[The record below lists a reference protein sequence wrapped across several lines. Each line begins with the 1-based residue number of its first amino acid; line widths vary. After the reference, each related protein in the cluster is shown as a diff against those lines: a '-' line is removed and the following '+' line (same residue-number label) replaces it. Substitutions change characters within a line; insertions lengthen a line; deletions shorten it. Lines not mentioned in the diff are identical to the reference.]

1 MVFFQM
7 KSLFLDFWVS
17 RKILINGSKNR
28 FLSFIGFS
36 SILGISIGVMA
47 LIVVMSVMN
56 GFHFELKKRILDAT
70 SHIEITGGLDNQ
82 DEINQ
87 LIKKITDLKHVKAV
101 SPYVSGEGL
110 LSNRSV
116 NRGVLVKGIDPQYEN
131 NVNQLLNRV
140 VKGTKKFSSKP
151 FEIIIGV
158 DLARLLGVDIDDDV
172 SLLIPKLNF
181 SPIGNYPTIK
191 KFHVVGIFDAGIYEF
206 DSSLALIDYQDA
218 QKIFFK
224 NQKTKFSAMQIQLTD
239 SNKTLNVESDIKKI
253 LMDLNINSFITN
265 WTNKNKNFFSAIQME
280 KRVMAIILTLIIAVA
295 AFNLVA
301 SLAMSV
307 QDRKKDIAILMTIG
321 FTKFQIIR
329 IFIFQGF
336 IIGFIGSLL
345 GLFFGVLIA
354 YNINTIV
361 PFIEGLFNIQFLSK
375 DIYYINELPSIIIPK
390 DILFVILVSIFLSL
404 FATIYPSQMA
414 AKLNPGEILKNE

>member
-1 MVFFQM
+1 M

-70 SHIEITGGLDNQ
+70 SHIEITGGLDDQN
-82 DEINQ
+82 EINQ

-131 NVNQLLNRV
+131 NVNQLLNKV
-140 VKGTKKFSSKP
+140 VKGSKKFSSKP

-158 DLARLLGVDIDDDV
+158 DLARLLGVDIGDDV

-191 KFHVVGIFDAGIYEF
+191 KFNIVGIFDAGIYEF

-253 LMDLNINSFITN
+253 LIELNINSFINN

-321 FTKFQIIR
+321 FSKFQIIR

-345 GLFFGVLIA
+345 GLFFGVVIA
-354 YNINTIV
+354 SNINIIV

-375 DIYYINELPSIIIPK
+375 DIYYINELPSLIIPM
-390 DILFVILVSIFLSL
+390 DIVFVILVSIILSL

>member
-1 MVFFQM
+1 M

-131 NVNQLLNRV
+131 NVNQLLNKV
-140 VKGTKKFSSKP
+140 VKGSKKFSSKP

-158 DLARLLGVDIDDDV
+158 DLARLLGVDIGDDV

-191 KFHVVGIFDAGIYEF
+191 KFNIVGIFDAGIYEF
-206 DSSLALIDYQDA
+206 DSSLALIDFQDA

-253 LMDLNINSFITN
+253 LIDLNINSFINN

-321 FTKFQIIR
+321 FSKFQIIR
-329 IFIFQGF
+329 IFVFQGF

-345 GLFFGVLIA
+345 GLFFGVVIA
-354 YNINTIV
+354 SNINTIV
-361 PFIEGLFNIQFLSK
+361 PFIEGLLNIKFLSK
-375 DIYYINELPSIIIPK
+375 DIYYINELPSIIIPT
-390 DILFVILVSIFLSL
+390 DILSVILVSIILSL

>member
-1 MVFFQM
+1 M

-70 SHIEITGGLDNQ
+70 SHIEITGGLDDQ

-131 NVNQLLNRV
+131 NVNQLLNKV
-140 VKGTKKFSSKP
+140 VKGSTKFSSKP

-158 DLARLLGVDIDDDV
+158 DLARLLGVDIGDDV

-191 KFHVVGIFDAGIYEF
+191 KFHIVGIFDAGIYEF

-253 LMDLNINSFITN
+253 LIELNINSFINN

-321 FTKFQIIR
+321 FSKFQIIR

-336 IIGFIGSLL
+336 IVGFIGSLL
-345 GLFFGVLIA
+345 GLFFGVVIA
-354 YNINTIV
+354 SNINTIV

-375 DIYYINELPSIIIPK
+375 DIYYINELPSIIIPM
-390 DILFVILVSIFLSL
+390 DIVFVILVSIILSL
-404 FATIYPSQMA
+404 LATIYPSQIA

>member
-1 MVFFQM
+1 M

-17 RKILINGSKNR
+17 RKILINGSNNR

-36 SILGISIGVMA
+36 SILGISIGVTA

-70 SHIEITGGLDNQ
+70 SHIEITGGLDDQ

-87 LIKKITDLKHVKAV
+87 LINKIIDLKHVKAV

-110 LSNRSV
+110 LSSGSI
-116 NRGVLVKGIDPQYEN
+116 NRGVLVKGIDPQHEN
-131 NVNQLLNRV
+131 NVNQLLNKV
-140 VKGTKKFSSKP
+140 IKGSKKFSNKS

-158 DLARLLGVDIDDDV
+158 DLARLLNVDIGDDV

-191 KFHVVGIFDAGIYEF
+191 KFNIVGIFDAGIYEF

-224 NQKTKFSAMQIQLTD
+224 NQQTKFSAMQIQLTD
-239 SNKTLNVESDIKKI
+239 SNETLNVETNIKTI
-253 LMDLNINSFITN
+253 LMDLNINSFISN

-321 FTKFQIIR
+321 FSKFQIIR
-329 IFIFQGF
+329 IFVFQGF

-345 GLFFGVLIA
+345 GLALGVLIA
-354 YNINTIV
+354 SNINIIV
-361 PFIEGLFNIQFLSK
+361 PFIESLFNIQFLSK
-375 DIYYINELPSIIIPK
+375 DIYYINELPSIIIPM
-390 DILFVILVSIFLSL
+390 DILFVILISIALSL
-404 FATIYPSQMA
+404 IATIYPSQMA

>member
-1 MVFFQM
+1 M

-17 RKILINGSKNR
+17 RKILINGSNNR

-70 SHIEITGGLDNQ
+70 SHIEITGGLDDQ
-82 DEINQ
+82 DGINQ
-87 LIKKITDLKHVKAV
+87 LINKIIDLKHVKAV

-110 LSNRSV
+110 LSSGSI
-116 NRGVLVKGIDPQYEN
+116 NRGVLVKGIDPQHEN
-131 NVNQLLNRV
+131 NVNQLLNKV
-140 VKGTKKFSSKP
+140 VKGSKKFSNKS

-158 DLARLLGVDIDDDV
+158 DLARLLNVDIGDDV

-191 KFHVVGIFDAGIYEF
+191 KFNIVGIFDAGIYEF

-224 NQKTKFSAMQIQLTD
+224 NQQTKFSAMQIQLTD
-239 SNKTLNVESDIKKI
+239 SNETLNVETNIKTI
-253 LMDLNINSFITN
+253 LMDLNINSFISN

-321 FTKFQIIR
+321 FSKFQIIR

-336 IIGFIGSLL
+336 IIGFMGSLL
-345 GLFFGVLIA
+345 GLALGVLIA
-354 YNINTIV
+354 SNINIIV
-361 PFIEGLFNIQFLSK
+361 PFIESLFNIQFLSK
-375 DIYYINELPSIIIPK
+375 DIYYINELPSIIIPM
-390 DILFVILVSIFLSL
+390 DILFVILISIALSL
-404 FATIYPSQMA
+404 IATIYPSQMA

>member
-1 MVFFQM
+1 M
-7 KSLFLDFWVS
+7 KSLLLDFWIS

-131 NVNQLLNRV
+131 NVNQLLNKV
-140 VKGTKKFSSKP
+140 VKGSKKFSSKP

-158 DLARLLGVDIDDDV
+158 DLARLLDVDIGDDV

-191 KFHVVGIFDAGIYEF
+191 KFHIVGIFDAGIYEF

-224 NQKTKFSAMQIQLTD
+224 NQKTKFSAIQIQLTD
-239 SNKTLNVESDIKKI
+239 SNKTLNVEPDIKKI
-253 LMDLNINSFITN
+253 LMDLNINSFISN

-321 FTKFQIIR
+321 FSKFQIIR
-329 IFIFQGF
+329 IFVFQGF

-345 GLFFGVLIA
+345 GLFFGVVIA
-354 YNINTIV
+354 SNINTIV

-375 DIYYINELPSIIIPK
+375 DIYYINELPSIIIPT
-390 DILFVILVSIFLSL
+390 DILSVILVSIILSL

>member
-1 MVFFQM
+1 M
-7 KSLFLDFWVS
+7 KSLLLDFWIS

-131 NVNQLLNRV
+131 NVNQLLNKV
-140 VKGTKKFSSKP
+140 VKGSKKFSSKP

-158 DLARLLGVDIDDDV
+158 DLARLLDVDIGDDV

-191 KFHVVGIFDAGIYEF
+191 KFHIVGIFDAGIYEF

-239 SNKTLNVESDIKKI
+239 SNKTLNVEPDIKKI
-253 LMDLNINSFITN
+253 LMDLNINSFISN

-321 FTKFQIIR
+321 FSKFQIIR
-329 IFIFQGF
+329 IFVFQGF

-345 GLFFGVLIA
+345 GLFFGVVIA
-354 YNINTIV
+354 SNINTIV

-375 DIYYINELPSIIIPK
+375 DIYYINELPSIIIPM
-390 DILFVILVSIFLSL
+390 DIVFVILVSIILSL

>member
-1 MVFFQM
+1 M

-131 NVNQLLNRV
+131 NVNQLLNKV
-140 VKGTKKFSSKP
+140 VKGSKKFSSKP

-158 DLARLLGVDIDDDV
+158 DLARLLDVDIGDDV

-191 KFHVVGIFDAGIYEF
+191 KFHIVGIFDAGIYEF

-253 LMDLNINSFITN
+253 LMDLNINSFISN

-321 FTKFQIIR
+321 FSKFQIIR

-345 GLFFGVLIA
+345 GLFFGVVIA
-354 YNINTIV
+354 SNINTIV

-375 DIYYINELPSIIIPK
+375 DIYYINELPSIIIPT
-390 DILFVILVSIFLSL
+390 DILSVILVSIILSL

>member
-1 MVFFQM
+1 M

-17 RKILINGSKNR
+17 RKILINGSNNR

-70 SHIEITGGLDNQ
+70 SHIEITGGLDDQ

-87 LIKKITDLKHVKAV
+87 LTNKIIDLKHVKAV

-110 LSNRSV
+110 LSSGSI

-131 NVNQLLNRV
+131 NVNQLLNKV
-140 VKGTKKFSSKP
+140 VKGSKKFSNKS

-158 DLARLLGVDIDDDV
+158 DLARLLNVDIGDDV

-191 KFHVVGIFDAGIYEF
+191 KFNIVGIFDAGIYEF

-224 NQKTKFSAMQIQLTD
+224 NQQTKFSAMQIQLTD
-239 SNKTLNVESDIKKI
+239 SSETLNVETNIKTI
-253 LMDLNINSFITN
+253 LMDLNINSFISN

-307 QDRKKDIAILMTIG
+307 QDRKKDIAILLTIG
-321 FTKFQIIR
+321 FSKFQIIR

-345 GLFFGVLIA
+345 GLALGVLIA
-354 YNINTIV
+354 SNINIIV
-361 PFIEGLFNIQFLSK
+361 PFIESLFNIQFLSK
-375 DIYYINELPSIIIPK
+375 DIYYINELPSIIIPM
-390 DILFVILVSIFLSL
+390 DILFVILISIALSL
-404 FATIYPSQMA
+404 IATIYPSQMA

>member
-1 MVFFQM
+1 M

-17 RKILINGSKNR
+17 RKILINGSNNR

-70 SHIEITGGLDNQ
+70 SHIEITGGLDDQ

-87 LIKKITDLKHVKAV
+87 LINKIIDLKNVKAV

-110 LSNRSV
+110 LSSGSI
-116 NRGVLVKGIDPQYEN
+116 NRGVLVKGIDPQHEN
-131 NVNQLLNRV
+131 NVNQLLNMV
-140 VKGTKKFSSKP
+140 VKGSKKFSNKS

-158 DLARLLGVDIDDDV
+158 DLARLLNVDIGDDV

-191 KFHVVGIFDAGIYEF
+191 KFNIVGIFDAGIYEF

-224 NQKTKFSAMQIQLTD
+224 NQQTKFSAMQIQLTD
-239 SNKTLNVESDIKKI
+239 SNETLNVETNIKTI
-253 LMDLNINSFITN
+253 LMDLNINSFISN

-321 FTKFQIIR
+321 FSKFQIIR

-345 GLFFGVLIA
+345 GLALGVLIA
-354 YNINTIV
+354 SNINIIV
-361 PFIEGLFNIQFLSK
+361 PFIESLFNIQFLSK
-375 DIYYINELPSIIIPK
+375 DIYYINELPSIIIPM
-390 DILFVILVSIFLSL
+390 DILFVILISIALSL
-404 FATIYPSQMA
+404 IATIYPSQMA

>member
-1 MVFFQM
+1 M
-7 KSLFLDFWVS
+7 KFLLLDFWVS

-131 NVNQLLNRV
+131 NVNQLLNKV
-140 VKGTKKFSSKP
+140 VKGSKKFSSKP

-158 DLARLLGVDIDDDV
+158 DLARLLNVDIGDDV

-191 KFHVVGIFDAGIYEF
+191 KFHIVGIFDAGIYDF
-206 DSSLALIDYQDA
+206 DSSLALIDFQDA

-253 LMDLNINSFITN
+253 LIDLNINSFINN

-321 FTKFQIIR
+321 FSKFQIIR
-329 IFIFQGF
+329 IFVFQGF

-345 GLFFGVLIA
+345 GLFFGVVIA
-354 YNINTIV
+354 SNINTIV

-375 DIYYINELPSIIIPK
+375 DIYYINELPSIIIPM
-390 DILFVILVSIFLSL
+390 DIVFVILVSIILSL

>member
-1 MVFFQM
+1 M
-7 KSLFLDFWVS
+7 KSLLLDFWIS

-131 NVNQLLNRV
+131 NVNQLLNKV
-140 VKGTKKFSSKP
+140 VKGSKKFSSKP

-158 DLARLLGVDIDDDV
+158 DLARLLNVDIGDDV

-191 KFHVVGIFDAGIYEF
+191 KFHIVGIFDAGIYDF
-206 DSSLALIDYQDA
+206 DSSLALIDFQDA

-253 LMDLNINSFITN
+253 LIDLNINSFINN

-321 FTKFQIIR
+321 FSKFQIIR
-329 IFIFQGF
+329 IFVFQGF

-345 GLFFGVLIA
+345 GLFFGVVIA
-354 YNINTIV
+354 SNINTIV

-375 DIYYINELPSIIIPK
+375 DIYYINELPSIIIPT
-390 DILFVILVSIFLSL
+390 DILSVILVSIILSL
-404 FATIYPSQMA
+404 FATIYPSLMA

>member
-1 MVFFQM
+1 M

-17 RKILINGSKNR
+17 RKILINGSNNR

-70 SHIEITGGLDNQ
+70 SHIEITGGLDDQ

-87 LIKKITDLKHVKAV
+87 LINKIIDLKHVKAV

-110 LSNRSV
+110 LSSGSI
-116 NRGVLVKGIDPQYEN
+116 NRGVLVKGIDPQHEN
-131 NVNQLLNRV
+131 NVNQLLNKV
-140 VKGTKKFSSKP
+140 VKGSKKFSNKS

-158 DLARLLGVDIDDDV
+158 DLARLLNVDIGDDV

-191 KFHVVGIFDAGIYEF
+191 KFNIVGIFDAGIYEF

-218 QKIFFK
+218 QRIFFK
-224 NQKTKFSAMQIQLTD
+224 NQQTKFSAMQIQLTD
-239 SNKTLNVESDIKKI
+239 SNETLNVETNIKTI
-253 LMDLNINSFITN
+253 LMDLNINSFISN

-321 FTKFQIIR
+321 FSKFQIIR

-345 GLFFGVLIA
+345 GLALGVLIA
-354 YNINTIV
+354 SNINIIV
-361 PFIEGLFNIQFLSK
+361 PFIESLFNIQFLSK
-375 DIYYINELPSIIIPK
+375 DIYYINELPSIIIPM
-390 DILFVILVSIFLSL
+390 DILFVILISIALSL
-404 FATIYPSQMA
+404 IATIYPSQMA

>member
-1 MVFFQM
+1 M

-17 RKILINGSKNR
+17 RKILINGSNNR

-70 SHIEITGGLDNQ
+70 SHIEITGGLDDQ

-87 LIKKITDLKHVKAV
+87 LTNKIIDLKHVKAV
-101 SPYVSGEGL
+101 SPYVSGEAL
-110 LSNRSV
+110 LSSGSI
-116 NRGVLVKGIDPQYEN
+116 NRGVLVKGIDPQHEN
-131 NVNQLLNRV
+131 NVNQLLNKV
-140 VKGTKKFSSKP
+140 IKGSKKFSNKS

-158 DLARLLGVDIDDDV
+158 DLARLLNVDIGDDV

-191 KFHVVGIFDAGIYEF
+191 KFNIVGIFDAGIYEF

-224 NQKTKFSAMQIQLTD
+224 NQQTKFSAMQIQLTD
-239 SNKTLNVESDIKKI
+239 SNETLNVETNIKTI
-253 LMDLNINSFITN
+253 LMDLNINSFISN

-321 FTKFQIIR
+321 FSKFQIIR

-345 GLFFGVLIA
+345 GLALGVLIA
-354 YNINTIV
+354 SNINIIV
-361 PFIEGLFNIQFLSK
+361 PFIESLFNIQFLSK
-375 DIYYINELPSIIIPK
+375 DIYYINELPSIIIPM
-390 DILFVILVSIFLSL
+390 DILFVILISIALSL
-404 FATIYPSQMA
+404 IATIYPSQMA

>member
-1 MVFFQM
+1 M

-131 NVNQLLNRV
+131 NVNQLLNKV
-140 VKGTKKFSSKP
+140 VKGSKKFSSKP

-158 DLARLLGVDIDDDV
+158 DLARLLNVDIGDDV

-191 KFHVVGIFDAGIYEF
+191 KFHIVGIFDAGIYDF
-206 DSSLALIDYQDA
+206 DSSLALIDFQDA

-253 LMDLNINSFITN
+253 LIDLNINSFINN

-321 FTKFQIIR
+321 FSKFQIIR
-329 IFIFQGF
+329 IFVFQGF

-345 GLFFGVLIA
+345 GLFFGVVIA
-354 YNINTIV
+354 SNINTIV

-375 DIYYINELPSIIIPK
+375 DIYYINELPSIIIPT
-390 DILFVILVSIFLSL
+390 DILSVILVSIILSL
-404 FATIYPSQMA
+404 FATIYPSLMA

>member
-1 MVFFQM
+1 M

-17 RKILINGSKNR
+17 RKILINGSNNR

-56 GFHFELKKRILDAT
+56 GFHFELKKRILGAT
-70 SHIEITGGLDNQ
+70 SHIEITGGLDDQ

-87 LIKKITDLKHVKAV
+87 LINKIIDLKHVKAV

-110 LSNRSV
+110 LSSGSI
-116 NRGVLVKGIDPQYEN
+116 NRGVLVKGIDPQHEN
-131 NVNQLLNRV
+131 NVNQLLNKV
-140 VKGTKKFSSKP
+140 IKGSKKFSNKS

-158 DLARLLGVDIDDDV
+158 DLARLLNVDIGDDV

-191 KFHVVGIFDAGIYEF
+191 KFNIVGIFDAGIYEF

-224 NQKTKFSAMQIQLTD
+224 NQQTKFSAMQIQLTD
-239 SNKTLNVESDIKKI
+239 SNETLNVETNIKTI
-253 LMDLNINSFITN
+253 LMDLNINSFISN

-321 FTKFQIIR
+321 FSKFQIIR
-329 IFIFQGF
+329 IFVFQGF

-345 GLFFGVLIA
+345 GLALGVLIA
-354 YNINTIV
+354 SNINIIV
-361 PFIEGLFNIQFLSK
+361 PFIESLFNIQFLSK
-375 DIYYINELPSIIIPK
+375 DIYYINELPSIIIPM
-390 DILFVILVSIFLSL
+390 DILFVILISIALSL
-404 FATIYPSQMA
+404 IATIYPSQMA

>member
-1 MVFFQM
+1 M
-7 KSLFLDFWVS
+7 KSLLLDFWVS

-110 LSNRSV
+110 LSNRSL

-131 NVNQLLNRV
+131 NVNQLLNKV
-140 VKGTKKFSSKP
+140 VKGSKKFSSKP

-158 DLARLLGVDIDDDV
+158 DLARLLDVDIGDDV

-191 KFHVVGIFDAGIYEF
+191 KFHIVGIFDAGIYEF
-206 DSSLALIDYQDA
+206 DSSLALIDFQDA

-253 LMDLNINSFITN
+253 LIDLNINSFINN

-321 FTKFQIIR
+321 FSKFQIIR
-329 IFIFQGF
+329 IFVFQGF

-345 GLFFGVLIA
+345 GLFFGVVIA
-354 YNINTIV
+354 SNINTIV

-375 DIYYINELPSIIIPK
+375 DIYYINELPSIIIPT
-390 DILFVILVSIFLSL
+390 DILSVILVSIILSL

>member
-1 MVFFQM
+1 M
-7 KSLFLDFWVS
+7 KSLLLDFWIS

-131 NVNQLLNRV
+131 NVNQLLNKV
-140 VKGTKKFSSKP
+140 VKGSKKFSSKP

-158 DLARLLGVDIDDDV
+158 DLARLLDVDIGDDV

-191 KFHVVGIFDAGIYEF
+191 KFHIVGIFDAGIYEF

-253 LMDLNINSFITN
+253 LMDLNINSFISN

-321 FTKFQIIR
+321 FSKFQIIR
-329 IFIFQGF
+329 IFVFQGF

-345 GLFFGVLIA
+345 GLFFGVVIA
-354 YNINTIV
+354 SNINTIV

-375 DIYYINELPSIIIPK
+375 DIYYINELPSIIIPT
-390 DILFVILVSIFLSL
+390 DILSVILVSIILSL

>member
-1 MVFFQM
+1 M

-82 DEINQ
+82 DEITQ

-116 NRGVLVKGIDPQYEN
+116 NRGVLVKGINPQYEN
-131 NVNQLLNRV
+131 NVNQLLNKV
-140 VKGTKKFSSKP
+140 VKGSKKFSSKP

-158 DLARLLGVDIDDDV
+158 DLARLLGVDIGDDV

-191 KFHVVGIFDAGIYEF
+191 KFNIVGIFDAGIYEF
-206 DSSLALIDYQDA
+206 DSSLALMDYQDA

-224 NQKTKFSAMQIQLTD
+224 NQKTKFTAMQIQLTD

-253 LMDLNINSFITN
+253 LIDLNINSFINN

-321 FTKFQIIR
+321 FSKFQIIR

-345 GLFFGVLIA
+345 GLFFGVVIA
-354 YNINTIV
+354 SNINTIV

-375 DIYYINELPSIIIPK
+375 DIYYINELPSMIIPM
-390 DILFVILVSIFLSL
+390 DIVFVILVSIILSL

>member
-1 MVFFQM
+1 M

-17 RKILINGSKNR
+17 RKILINGSNNR

-70 SHIEITGGLDNQ
+70 SHIEITGGLDDQ

-87 LIKKITDLKHVKAV
+87 LINKIIDLKHVKAV

-110 LSNRSV
+110 LSSGSI
-116 NRGVLVKGIDPQYEN
+116 NRGVLVKGIDPQHEN
-131 NVNQLLNRV
+131 NVNQLLNKV
-140 VKGTKKFSSKP
+140 VKGSKKFSNKS

-158 DLARLLGVDIDDDV
+158 DLARLLNVDIGDDV

-191 KFHVVGIFDAGIYEF
+191 KFNIVGIFDAGIYEF

-224 NQKTKFSAMQIQLTD
+224 NQQTKFSAMQIQLTD
-239 SNKTLNVESDIKKI
+239 SNETLNVETNIKTI
-253 LMDLNINSFITN
+253 LMDLNINSFISN

-321 FTKFQIIR
+321 FSKFQIIR

-336 IIGFIGSLL
+336 IISFIGSLL
-345 GLFFGVLIA
+345 GLALGVLIA
-354 YNINTIV
+354 SNINIIV
-361 PFIEGLFNIQFLSK
+361 PFIESLFNIQFLSK
-375 DIYYINELPSIIIPK
+375 DIYYINELPSIIIPM
-390 DILFVILVSIFLSL
+390 DILFVILISIALSL
-404 FATIYPSQMA
+404 IATIYPSQMA

>member
-1 MVFFQM
+1 M
-7 KSLFLDFWVS
+7 KSFFLDFWVS

-70 SHIEITGGLDNQ
+70 SHIEITGGLDDQN
-82 DEINQ
+82 EINQ

-131 NVNQLLNRV
+131 NVNQLLNKV
-140 VKGTKKFSSKP
+140 VKGSKKFSSKP

-158 DLARLLGVDIDDDV
+158 DLARLLGVDIGDDV

-191 KFHVVGIFDAGIYEF
+191 KFNIVGIFDAGIYEF

-239 SNKTLNVESDIKKI
+239 SNETLNVESDIKKI
-253 LMDLNINSFITN
+253 LIELNINSFINN
-265 WTNKNKNFFSAIQME
+265 WTNKNKNFFSAVQME

-321 FTKFQIIR
+321 FSKFQIIR

-345 GLFFGVLIA
+345 GLFFGVVIA
-354 YNINTIV
+354 SNINIIV

-375 DIYYINELPSIIIPK
+375 DIYYINELPSLIIPM
-390 DILFVILVSIFLSL
+390 DIVFVILVSIILSL

>member
-1 MVFFQM
+1 M
-7 KSLFLDFWVS
+7 KSLLLDFWVS

-131 NVNQLLNRV
+131 NVNQLLNKV
-140 VKGTKKFSSKP
+140 VKGSKKFSSKP

-158 DLARLLGVDIDDDV
+158 DLARLLNVDIGDDV

-191 KFHVVGIFDAGIYEF
+191 KFHIVGIFDAGIYDF
-206 DSSLALIDYQDA
+206 DSSLALIDFQDA

-253 LMDLNINSFITN
+253 LIDLNINSFINN

-321 FTKFQIIR
+321 FSKFQIIR
-329 IFIFQGF
+329 IFVFQGF

-345 GLFFGVLIA
+345 GLFFGVIIA
-354 YNINTIV
+354 SNINTIV

-375 DIYYINELPSIIIPK
+375 DIYYINELPSIIIPT
-390 DILFVILVSIFLSL
+390 DILSVILVSIILSL
-404 FATIYPSQMA
+404 FATIYPSLMA

>member
-1 MVFFQM
+1 M

-131 NVNQLLNRV
+131 NVNQLLNKV
-140 VKGTKKFSSKP
+140 VKGSKKFSSKP

-158 DLARLLGVDIDDDV
+158 DLARLLDVDIGDDV

-191 KFHVVGIFDAGIYEF
+191 KFNIVGIFDAGIYEF
-206 DSSLALIDYQDA
+206 DSSLALMDYQDA

-224 NQKTKFSAMQIQLTD
+224 NQKTKFTAMQIQLTD

-253 LMDLNINSFITN
+253 LIDLNINSFINN

-321 FTKFQIIR
+321 FSKFQIIR

-345 GLFFGVLIA
+345 GLFFGVVIA
-354 YNINTIV
+354 SNINTIV

-375 DIYYINELPSIIIPK
+375 DIYYINELPSMIIPM
-390 DILFVILVSIFLSL
+390 DIVFVILVSIILSL

>member
-1 MVFFQM
+1 M
-7 KSLFLDFWVS
+7 KSLLLDFWIS

-131 NVNQLLNRV
+131 NVNQLLNKV
-140 VKGTKKFSSKP
+140 VKGSKKFSSKP

-158 DLARLLGVDIDDDV
+158 DLARLLDVDIGDDV

-191 KFHVVGIFDAGIYEF
+191 KFHIVGIFDAGIYDF
-206 DSSLALIDYQDA
+206 DSSLALIDFQDA

-253 LMDLNINSFITN
+253 LIDLNINSFINN

-321 FTKFQIIR
+321 FSKFQIIR
-329 IFIFQGF
+329 IFVFQGF

-345 GLFFGVLIA
+345 GLFFGVVIA
-354 YNINTIV
+354 SNINTIV
-361 PFIEGLFNIQFLSK
+361 PFIEGLLNIKFLSK
-375 DIYYINELPSIIIPK
+375 DIYYINELPSIIIPT
-390 DILFVILVSIFLSL
+390 DILSVILVSIILSL

>member
-1 MVFFQM
+1 M
-7 KSLFLDFWVS
+7 KSLLLDFWIS

-131 NVNQLLNRV
+131 NVNQLLNKV
-140 VKGTKKFSSKP
+140 VKGSKKFSSKP

-158 DLARLLGVDIDDDV
+158 DLARLLDVDIGDDV

-191 KFHVVGIFDAGIYEF
+191 KFHIVGIFDAGIYDF
-206 DSSLALIDYQDA
+206 DSSLALIDFQDA

-253 LMDLNINSFITN
+253 LIDLNINSFINN

-321 FTKFQIIR
+321 FSKFQIIR
-329 IFIFQGF
+329 IFVFQGF

-345 GLFFGVLIA
+345 GLFFGVVIA
-354 YNINTIV
+354 SNINTIV

-375 DIYYINELPSIIIPK
+375 DIYYINELPSIIIPT
-390 DILFVILVSIFLSL
+390 DILSVILVSIILSL
-404 FATIYPSQMA
+404 FATIYPSLMA

>member
-1 MVFFQM
+1 M
-7 KSLFLDFWVS
+7 KSLLLDFWIS

-110 LSNRSV
+110 LSNRSI

-131 NVNQLLNRV
+131 NVNQLLNKV
-140 VKGTKKFSSKP
+140 VKGSKKFSSKP

-158 DLARLLGVDIDDDV
+158 DLARLLDVDIGDDV

-191 KFHVVGIFDAGIYEF
+191 KFHIVGIFDAGIYEF

-253 LMDLNINSFITN
+253 LMDLNINSFISN

-321 FTKFQIIR
+321 FSKFQIIR
-329 IFIFQGF
+329 IFVFQGF

-345 GLFFGVLIA
+345 GLFFGVVIA
-354 YNINTIV
+354 SNINTIV

-375 DIYYINELPSIIIPK
+375 DIYYINELPSIIIPT
-390 DILFVILVSIFLSL
+390 DILSVILVSIILSL

>member
-1 MVFFQM
+1 M

-17 RKILINGSKNR
+17 RKILINGSNNR

-70 SHIEITGGLDNQ
+70 SHIEITGGLDDQ

-87 LIKKITDLKHVKAV
+87 LINKIIDLKHVKAV

-110 LSNRSV
+110 LSSGSI

-131 NVNQLLNRV
+131 NVNQLLNKV
-140 VKGTKKFSSKP
+140 VKGSKKFSNKS

-158 DLARLLGVDIDDDV
+158 DLARLLNVDIGDDV

-191 KFHVVGIFDAGIYEF
+191 KFNIVGIFDAGIYEF

-224 NQKTKFSAMQIQLTD
+224 NQQTKFSAMQIQLTD
-239 SNKTLNVESDIKKI
+239 SNETLNVETNIKTI
-253 LMDLNINSFITN
+253 LMDLNINSFISN

-321 FTKFQIIR
+321 FSKFQIIR

-345 GLFFGVLIA
+345 GLALGVLIA
-354 YNINTIV
+354 SNINIIV
-361 PFIEGLFNIQFLSK
+361 PFIESLFNIQFLSK
-375 DIYYINELPSIIIPK
+375 DIYYINELPSIIIPM
-390 DILFVILVSIFLSL
+390 DILFVILISIALSL
-404 FATIYPSQMA
+404 IATIYPSQMA

>member
-1 MVFFQM
+1 M

-36 SILGISIGVMA
+36 SNLGISIGVMA
-47 LIVVMSVMN
+47 IIVVMSVMN

-70 SHIEITGGLDNQ
+70 SHIEITGGLNNQ

-131 NVNQLLNRV
+131 NVNQLLNKV
-140 VKGTKKFSSKP
+140 VKGSKKFSSKP

-158 DLARLLGVDIDDDV
+158 DLARLLGVDIGDDV

-191 KFHVVGIFDAGIYEF
+191 KFNIVGIFDAGIYEF

-224 NQKTKFSAMQIQLTD
+224 NQKTKFTAMQIQLTD

-253 LMDLNINSFITN
+253 LIELNINSFITN

-321 FTKFQIIR
+321 FSKFQIIR

-345 GLFFGVLIA
+345 GLFFGVVIA
-354 YNINTIV
+354 SNINTIV

-375 DIYYINELPSIIIPK
+375 DIYYINELPSMIIPM
-390 DILFVILVSIFLSL
+390 DIVFVILVSIILSL
-404 FATIYPSQMA
+404 LATIYPSQMA

>member
-1 MVFFQM
+1 M

-17 RKILINGSKNR
+17 RKILINGSNNR

-70 SHIEITGGLDNQ
+70 SHIEITGGLDDQ

-87 LIKKITDLKHVKAV
+87 LINKIIDLKNVKAV

-110 LSNRSV
+110 LSSGSI
-116 NRGVLVKGIDPQYEN
+116 NRGVLVKGIDPQHEN
-131 NVNQLLNRV
+131 NVNQLLNKV
-140 VKGTKKFSSKP
+140 VKGSKKFSNKS

-158 DLARLLGVDIDDDV
+158 DLARLLNVDIGDDV

-191 KFHVVGIFDAGIYEF
+191 KFNIVGIFDAGIYEF

-224 NQKTKFSAMQIQLTD
+224 NQQTKFSAMQIQLTD
-239 SNKTLNVESDIKKI
+239 SNETLNVETNIKTI
-253 LMDLNINSFITN
+253 LMDLNINSFISN

-321 FTKFQIIR
+321 FSKFQIIR

-345 GLFFGVLIA
+345 GLALGVLIA
-354 YNINTIV
+354 SNINIIV
-361 PFIEGLFNIQFLSK
+361 PFIESLFNIQFLSK
-375 DIYYINELPSIIIPK
+375 DIYYINELPSIIIPM
-390 DILFVILVSIFLSL
+390 DILFVILISIALSL
-404 FATIYPSQMA
+404 IATIYPSQMA

>member
-1 MVFFQM
+1 M

-17 RKILINGSKNR
+17 RKILINGSNNR

-70 SHIEITGGLDNQ
+70 SHIEITGGLDDQ

-87 LIKKITDLKHVKAV
+87 LTNKIIDLKHVKAV

-110 LSNRSV
+110 LSSGSI
-116 NRGVLVKGIDPQYEN
+116 NRGVLVKGIDPQHEN
-131 NVNQLLNRV
+131 NVNQLLNKV
-140 VKGTKKFSSKP
+140 IKGSKKFSNKS

-158 DLARLLGVDIDDDV
+158 DLARLLNVDIGDDV

-191 KFHVVGIFDAGIYEF
+191 KFNIVGIFDAGIYEF

-224 NQKTKFSAMQIQLTD
+224 NQQTKFSAMQIQLTD
-239 SNKTLNVESDIKKI
+239 SNETLNVETNIKTI
-253 LMDLNINSFITN
+253 LMDLNINSFISN

-321 FTKFQIIR
+321 FSKFQIIR
-329 IFIFQGF
+329 IFVFQGF

-345 GLFFGVLIA
+345 GLALGVLIA
-354 YNINTIV
+354 SNINIIV
-361 PFIEGLFNIQFLSK
+361 PFIESLFNIQFLSK
-375 DIYYINELPSIIIPK
+375 DIYYINELPSIIIPM
-390 DILFVILVSIFLSL
+390 DILFVILISIALSL
-404 FATIYPSQMA
+404 IATIYPSQMA

>member
-1 MVFFQM
+1 M
-7 KSLFLDFWVS
+7 KSLLLDFWIS

-131 NVNQLLNRV
+131 NVNQLLNKV
-140 VKGTKKFSSKP
+140 VKGSKKFSSKP

-158 DLARLLGVDIDDDV
+158 DLARLLGVDIGDDV

-191 KFHVVGIFDAGIYEF
+191 KFNIVGIFDAGIYEF
-206 DSSLALIDYQDA
+206 DSSLALMDYQDA

-224 NQKTKFSAMQIQLTD
+224 NQKTKFTAMQIQLTD

-253 LMDLNINSFITN
+253 LIELNINSFITN

-321 FTKFQIIR
+321 FSKFQIIR

-345 GLFFGVLIA
+345 GLFFGVVISS
-354 YNINTIV
+354 NINTIV

-375 DIYYINELPSIIIPK
+375 DIYYINELPSIIIPM
-390 DILFVILVSIFLSL
+390 DIVFVILVSIILSL

>member
-1 MVFFQM
+1 M

-17 RKILINGSKNR
+17 RKILINGSNNR

-70 SHIEITGGLDNQ
+70 SHIEITGGLDDQ
-82 DEINQ
+82 DGINQ
-87 LIKKITDLKHVKAV
+87 LINKIIDLKHVKAV

-110 LSNRSV
+110 LSSGSI
-116 NRGVLVKGIDPQYEN
+116 NRGVLVKGIDPQHEN
-131 NVNQLLNRV
+131 NVNQLLNKV
-140 VKGTKKFSSKP
+140 VKGSKKFSSKP

-158 DLARLLGVDIDDDV
+158 DLARLLNVDIGDNV

-191 KFHVVGIFDAGIYEF
+191 KFNIVGIFDAGIYEF

-224 NQKTKFSAMQIQLTD
+224 NQQTKFSAMQIQLTD
-239 SNKTLNVESDIKKI
+239 SNETLNVETNIKTI
-253 LMDLNINSFITN
+253 LMDLNINSFISN

-321 FTKFQIIR
+321 FSKFQIIR

-345 GLFFGVLIA
+345 GLALGVLIA
-354 YNINTIV
+354 SNINIIV
-361 PFIEGLFNIQFLSK
+361 PFIESLFNIQFLSK
-375 DIYYINELPSIIIPK
+375 DIYYINELPSIIIPM
-390 DILFVILVSIFLSL
+390 DILFVILISIALSL
-404 FATIYPSQMA
+404 IATIYPSQMA

>member
-1 MVFFQM
+1 M
-7 KSLFLDFWVS
+7 KSLLLDFWIS

-131 NVNQLLNRV
+131 NVNQLLNKV
-140 VKGTKKFSSKP
+140 VKGSKKFSSKP

-158 DLARLLGVDIDDDV
+158 DLARLLNVDIGDDV

-191 KFHVVGIFDAGIYEF
+191 KFHIVGIFDAGIYEF
-206 DSSLALIDYQDA
+206 DSSLALIDFQDA

-253 LMDLNINSFITN
+253 LIDLNINSFINN

-321 FTKFQIIR
+321 FSKFQIIR
-329 IFIFQGF
+329 IFVFQGF

-345 GLFFGVLIA
+345 GLFFGVVIA
-354 YNINTIV
+354 SNINTIV

-375 DIYYINELPSIIIPK
+375 DIYYINELPSIIIPT
-390 DILFVILVSIFLSL
+390 DILSVILVSIILSL

>member
-1 MVFFQM
+1 M

-116 NRGVLVKGIDPQYEN
+116 NRGVLVKGINPQYEN
-131 NVNQLLNRV
+131 NVNQLLNKV
-140 VKGTKKFSSKP
+140 VKGSKKFSSKP

-158 DLARLLGVDIDDDV
+158 DLARLLGVDIGDDV

-191 KFHVVGIFDAGIYEF
+191 KFNIVGIFDAGIYEF
-206 DSSLALIDYQDA
+206 DSSLALMDYQDA

-224 NQKTKFSAMQIQLTD
+224 NQKTKFTAMQIQLTD

-253 LMDLNINSFITN
+253 LIELNINSFITN

-321 FTKFQIIR
+321 FSKFQIIR

-345 GLFFGVLIA
+345 GLFFGVVIA
-354 YNINTIV
+354 SNINTIV

-375 DIYYINELPSIIIPK
+375 DIYYINELPSMIIPM
-390 DILFVILVSIFLSL
+390 DIVFVILVSIILSL

>member
-1 MVFFQM
+1 M

-17 RKILINGSKNR
+17 RKILINGSNNR

-70 SHIEITGGLDNQ
+70 SHIEITGGLDDQ

-87 LIKKITDLKHVKAV
+87 LINKIIDLQHVKAV

-110 LSNRSV
+110 LSSGSI
-116 NRGVLVKGIDPQYEN
+116 NRGVLVKGIDPQHEN
-131 NVNQLLNRV
+131 NVNQLLNKV
-140 VKGTKKFSSKP
+140 IKGSKKFSNKS

-158 DLARLLGVDIDDDV
+158 DLARLLNVDIGDDV

-191 KFHVVGIFDAGIYEF
+191 KFNIVGIFDAGIYEF

-224 NQKTKFSAMQIQLTD
+224 NQQTKFSAMQIQLTD
-239 SNKTLNVESDIKKI
+239 SNETLNVETNIKTI
-253 LMDLNINSFITN
+253 LMDLNINSFISN

-321 FTKFQIIR
+321 FSKFQIIR
-329 IFIFQGF
+329 IFVFQGF

-345 GLFFGVLIA
+345 GLALGVLIA
-354 YNINTIV
+354 SNINIIV
-361 PFIEGLFNIQFLSK
+361 PFIESLFNIQFLSK
-375 DIYYINELPSIIIPK
+375 DIYYINELPSIIIPM
-390 DILFVILVSIFLSL
+390 DILFVILISIALSL
-404 FATIYPSQMA
+404 IATIYPSQMA

>member
-1 MVFFQM
+1 M
-7 KSLFLDFWVS
+7 KSLLLDFWVS

-110 LSNRSV
+110 LSNSSV

-131 NVNQLLNRV
+131 NVNQLLNKV
-140 VKGTKKFSSKP
+140 VKGSKKFSSKP

-158 DLARLLGVDIDDDV
+158 DLARLLNVDIGDDV

-191 KFHVVGIFDAGIYEF
+191 KFHIVGIFDAGIYDF
-206 DSSLALIDYQDA
+206 DSSLALIDFQDA

-253 LMDLNINSFITN
+253 LIDLNINSFINN

-321 FTKFQIIR
+321 FSKFQIIR
-329 IFIFQGF
+329 IFVFQGF

-345 GLFFGVLIA
+345 GLFFGVVIA
-354 YNINTIV
+354 SNINTIV

-375 DIYYINELPSIIIPK
+375 DIYYINELPSIIIPM
-390 DILFVILVSIFLSL
+390 DIVFVILVSIILSL

>member
-1 MVFFQM
+1 M

-82 DEINQ
+82 DEITQ

-131 NVNQLLNRV
+131 NVNQLLNKV
-140 VKGTKKFSSKP
+140 VKGSKKFSSKP

-158 DLARLLGVDIDDDV
+158 DLARLLGVDIGDDV

-191 KFHVVGIFDAGIYEF
+191 KFNIVGIFDAGIYEF
-206 DSSLALIDYQDA
+206 DSGLALMDYQDA

-224 NQKTKFSAMQIQLTD
+224 NQKTKFTAMQIQLTD

-253 LMDLNINSFITN
+253 LIELNINSFITN

-321 FTKFQIIR
+321 FSKFQIIR

-345 GLFFGVLIA
+345 GLFFGVVIA
-354 YNINTIV
+354 SNINTIV

-375 DIYYINELPSIIIPK
+375 DIYYINELPSMIIPM
-390 DILFVILVSIFLSL
+390 DIVFVILVSIILSL